1 MIFFL
6 QTTKKGGSLL
16 SNIDAERW
24 IGAIV
29 RVRSGERDGT
39 EAEVL
44 GSGNGWVQLQMRGK
58 ATLAKRA
65 HELEVVEVDG
75 VAYPPLPRRS
85 SSRDSGSSSSS
96 SGSGSSSSSK
106 SSSSAASVK
115 SGKSGS
121 TSIHIGASVMILT
134 GVHKN
139 RIGRVESSGFGQYTI
154 RVGSNAPVRL
164 RGDSIKLVSFFFIVY
179 YDCILHKFNDVYRY
193 RFIYLFQYIIRLNT
207 SQN

>member
-1 MIFFL
+1 M
-6 QTTKKGGSLL
+6 
-16 SNIDAERW
+16 
-24 IGAIV
+24 
-29 RVRSGERDGT
+29 RSGERDGT

-85 SSRDSGSSSSS
+85 SSRDSGSSSSSS

-164 RGDSIKLVSFFFIVY
+164 RGDSIKLVSFFSLYIMTAYFTNLMMYPDIVY
-179 YDCILHKFNDVYRY
+179 L
-193 RFIYLFQYIIRLNT
+193 FISIYHMTEYFTKLM
-207 SQN
+207 